1 MSRSY
6 KKSPNSTD
14 GSAGTT
20 KRSKRVANKKVRI
33 TEDVPS
39 GGAYK
44 KVSETWDIHDYS
56 TRWTW
61 EEAVKDWEEGKNPYL
76 KKEFPTLEEYR
87 QYWEKC
93 CKRK

>member
-6 KKSPNSTD
+6 KKNEICND

-20 KRSKRVANKKVRI
+20 KRSKRFANKTVRKS
-33 TEDVPS
+33 EDVPS

-56 TRWTW
+56 IRWTW
-61 EEAVKDWEEGKNPYL
+61 EEAVKDWEEGRNSYL
-76 KKEFPTLEEYR
+76 KEKYPTLEEYR